1 MNVLITGGNGDLAKY
16 VSFRLSQLADYRV
29 DAPLRAELDVTSPE
43 SVERYFAGHHF
54 DIVVNCAGSLYSS
67 LVVESDPALWI
78 NDIQTNLI
86 GSYLVTRMAL
96 KSNPLCRIVNISS
109 TAAFNAYKD
118 WTSYCAAK
126 AGVIK
131 LTQGLFKNGYDVI
144 ALCPGAIDTKLR
156 AGININNPNVMSIE
170 EGGAPI
176 LESIT
181 TRKYKSGDIVFY
193 RKNEVQVNPE
203 FDFYQQS

>member
-16 VSFRLSQLADYRV
+16 VSSRLSELANYRV
-29 DAPLRAELDVTSPE
+29 DTPSRLELDVTSPE
-43 SVERYFAGHHF
+43 SVERYFAYHHF
-54 DIVVNCAGSLYSS
+54 DVVVNCAGSLYSS

-86 GSYLVTRMAL
+86 GSYLVSRMAL
-96 KSNPLCRIVNISS
+96 KSNHQCRIVNIAS

-131 LTQGLFKNGYDVI
+131 LTQGLAKDGYNIVAI
-144 ALCPGAIDTKLR
+144 CPGAIDTKLR
-156 AGININNPNVMSIE
+156 GKLSINNPSVMSIE
-170 EGGAPI
+170 EGAAPI
-176 LESIT
+176 INAIT
-181 TRKYKSGDIVFY
+181 KNEYHSGDIVFY
-193 RKNEVQVNPE
+193 RKGAIVINP
-203 FDFYQQS
+203 DFILDGV

>member
-16 VSFRLSQLADYRV
+16 VSVRLSQLADYRV
-29 DAPLRAELDVTSPE
+29 DTPSRAELDVTSPE
-43 SVERYFAGHHF
+43 SVERYFTGHHF
-54 DIVVNCAGSLYSS
+54 DVVVNCAGSLYSS

-96 KSNPLCRIVNISS
+96 KSNPQCRIVNIAS

-131 LTQGLFKNGYDVI
+131 LTQGLAKDGYNIVAI
-144 ALCPGAIDTKLR
+144 CPGAIDTKLR
-156 AGININNPNVMSIE
+156 GKLSIDNPNVMSIE
-170 EGGAPI
+170 EGSAPI
-176 LESIT
+176 INSIIT
-181 TRKYKSGDIVFY
+181 KDYLPGDIIFY
-193 RKNEVQVNPE
+193 RKGSLSINP
-203 FDFYQQS
+203 DFVTNSA

>member
-29 DAPLRAELDVTSPE
+29 DTPLRAELDVTSPE
-43 SVERYFAGHHF
+43 SVERYFTGHHF
-54 DIVVNCAGSLYSS
+54 DVVVNCAGSLYSS
-67 LVVESDPALWI
+67 LVVESDPVLWI
-78 NDIQTNLI
+78 NDIQSNLI

-96 KSNPLCRIVNISS
+96 KSNPQCRIVNIAS

-131 LTQGLFKNGYDVI
+131 LTQGLAKDGYNIVAI
-144 ALCPGAIDTKLR
+144 CPGAIDTKLR
-156 AGININNPNVMSIE
+156 GKLSINNPNVMSIE
-170 EGGAPI
+170 EGAGPI
-176 LESIT
+176 INSIT
-181 TRKYKSGDIVFY
+181 TNEYNSGDIVFY
-193 RKNEVQVNPE
+193 RKGRIIINPE
-203 FDFYQQS
+203 FIIDGV

>member
-29 DAPLRAELDVTSPE
+29 DTPLRAELDVTSPE

-54 DIVVNCAGSLYSS
+54 DVVVNCAGSLYSS
-67 LVVESDPALWI
+67 IVVESDPALWI

-96 KSNPLCRIVNISS
+96 KSNPQCRIVNIAS

-131 LTQGLFKNGYDVI
+131 LTQGLAKDGYNIVAI
-144 ALCPGAIDTKLR
+144 CPGAIDTKLR
-156 AGININNPNVMSIE
+156 GKLSINNPNVMSIE
-170 EGGAPI
+170 EGAGPI
-176 LESIT
+176 LKAIT
-181 TRKYKSGDIVFY
+181 TNTYHSGDIVFY
-193 RKNEVQVNPE
+193 RKGNVIVNP
-203 FDFYQQS
+203 DFIHPNV

>member
-16 VSFRLSQLADYRV
+16 VSSRLSELVDYWV
-29 DAPLRAELDVTSPE
+29 DTPFRSELDVTSPE
-43 SVERYFAGHHF
+43 SVARYFAGRHF
-54 DIVVNCAGSLYSS
+54 DVVVNCAGSLYSS

-96 KSNPLCRIVNISS
+96 KSNPQCRIVNIAS

-131 LTQGLFKNGYDVI
+131 LTQGLAKDGYNVVAI
-144 ALCPGAIDTKLR
+144 CPGAIDTKLR
-156 AGININNPNVMSIE
+156 GKLSINNPNVMSIE
-170 EGGAPI
+170 EGAGPI
-176 LESIT
+176 INSIT
-181 TRKYKSGDIVFY
+181 TNEYNSGDIVFY
-193 RKNEVQVNPE
+193 RKGCIIINPE
-203 FDFYQQS
+203 FIIDGV

>member
-16 VSFRLSQLADYRV
+16 VSSKLSQLADYRV
-29 DAPLRAELDVTSPE
+29 NTPLRAELDVTSPE

-54 DIVVNCAGSLYSS
+54 DVVVNCAGSLYSS

-86 GSYLVTRMAL
+86 GSYLVSRMAL
-96 KSNPLCRIVNISS
+96 KNNPHCRIVNIAS

-131 LTQGLFKNGYDVI
+131 LTQGLAKDGYNIVAI
-144 ALCPGAIDTKLR
+144 CPGAIDTKLR
-156 AGININNPNVMSIE
+156 GKLSINNLNVMSIE
-170 EGGAPI
+170 EGAGPI
-176 LESIT
+176 INSIT
-181 TRKYKSGDIVFY
+181 TNEYNSGDIVFY
-193 RKNEVQVNPE
+193 RKGSIIINPE
-203 FDFYQQS
+203 FILDGV

>member
-16 VSFRLSQLADYRV
+16 VSSRLSQLADYRV
-29 DAPLRAELDVTSPE
+29 DTPLRAELDVTSPE
-43 SVERYFAGHHF
+43 SVERYFATHHF
-54 DIVVNCAGSLYSS
+54 DVVVNCAGSLYSS

-86 GSYLVTRMAL
+86 GSYLVSRMAL
-96 KSNPLCRIVNISS
+96 KSNPHCRIVNIAS

-131 LTQGLFKNGYDVI
+131 LTQGLAKDGYNVVAI
-144 ALCPGAIDTKLR
+144 CPGAIDTKLR
-156 AGININNPNVMSIE
+156 GKLSINNPNVMSIE
-170 EGGAPI
+170 EGAGPI
-176 LESIT
+176 INSIT
-181 TRKYKSGDIVFY
+181 TNGYNSGDIVFY
-193 RKNEVQVNPE
+193 RKGSIIINPE
-203 FDFYQQS
+203 FILDGV